1 MDCNKIG
8 ILISKLR
15 KDKNITQKQLADKL
29 NISDRTISKWERG
42 GGIPDVSLLS
52 DIADFFDITIET
64 LLNGEILSS
73 DFIGGNMKKS
83 KYYVCKTCGNIIVS
97 TGNASVMC
105 CDKKLMEEIA
115 QKASDSDKLFVEEV
129 ESDWYITCKHSM
141 IKDHYISFVA
151 FATGSKLQIVKQ
163 YPEWDLQ
170 VRFQKREHG
179 TLFWYCTNHGLFY
192 QHL

>member
-83 KYYVCKTCGNIIVS
+83 KYYVCNTCGNIIVS

-105 CDKKLMEEIA
+105 CDKKLMEETA

-129 ESDWYITCKHSM
+129 ENDWYITCNHSM